1 MGTSPNLALA
11 VRALSGRQPAVSV
24 SDMMPV
30 VLPRD
35 LPPRRTG
42 STLFLLLALAVE
54 AAWPAPS
61 RAEHEQRVSGS
72 ILSVDAD
79 AGEIVLDDAGRR
91 RKFQVGPDISIR
103 EKGSDKTM
111 ADLHHGDRVVISADG
126 DPPVARRI
134 QVAGPAATPHG
145 GGPVVPGFAAGL
157 DARTTPK

>member
-1 MGTSPNLALA
+1 
-11 VRALSGRQPAVSV
+11 
-24 SDMMPV
+24 MMPV

-91 RKFQVGPDISIR
+91 RKFRVGPDISIR

-145 GGPVVPGFAAGL
+145 GGPVVPGFASGL
-157 DARTTPK
+157 DARNTPK

>member
-1 MGTSPNLALA
+1 
-11 VRALSGRQPAVSV
+11 
-24 SDMMPV
+24 MMPV

-61 RAEHEQRVSGS
+61 
-72 ILSVDAD
+72 
-79 AGEIVLDDAGRR
+79 DAGRR

-145 GGPVVPGFAAGL
+145 GGPVVPGFASGL
-157 DARTTPK
+157 DARNTPK